1 MRIGRTRMSLDN
13 LLPILL
19 PVLVVL
25 ILLVLIVLLLRRSRR
40 RAVQRAAARRAR
52 AKVSSA
58 PATPDEDEQLI
69 ASLTASAHPTV
80 SMAVPEPTSKRLPE
94 IPVPP
99 PVAPEPPP
107 VPKIT
112 PPSSASRTADKI
124 HILVVDDHR
133 GTRENIS
140 RLIAFEPDM
149 EVIGQAYNGRKGL
162 ELALELQPEI
172 VMMDINMPD
181 MDGIT
186 ATREMSIRAPYCQ
199 VIMMSVQIE
208 REYMRNAMLAGARDY
223 QTKPF
228 TGDELINCI
237 RRVYQAARP
246 NYQQIK
252 AAGTAA
258 TISAASTEVAIVTG
272 PINVPDVPVFAVY
285 SPRGGSGKS
294 AIAIHLAVAL
304 EHEHPGVVLIDAD
317 LQWGG
322 IPIDLNMPPTATI
335 ENLIPRGRPEPDLL
349 PDTLLPH
356 SSGIKLLLAPQ
367 KPEMAALITANTMI
381 QVIRTV
387 KSQASAI
394 VIDTPSYLTDH
405 NLAVMEAADLT
416 LLVITPDLPSVKN
429 ARLFLDLAFALDL
442 KPDRF
447 ALVINRATV
456 PGGLPPQQIQKLFT
470 LPHIYTIPDDP
481 KMPLSGL
488 KGVAI
493 YQLSPTA
500 PSGIAIAQMAHQ
512 VWQYTAAPAPVE
524 APAPPK

>member
-1 MRIGRTRMSLDN
+1 MRIGRTRVSLDN

-19 PVLVVL
+19 PVLAVF
-25 ILLVLIVLLLRRSRR
+25 ILLVLSVLLLRRSRR
-40 RAVQRAAARRAR
+40 RAARRAATKR
-52 AKVSSA
+52 VNTESA
-58 PATPDEDEQLI
+58 PATSTEDEQLI
-69 ASLTASAHPTV
+69 ASLVASAKPTT
-80 SMAVPEPTSKRLPE
+80 SMAVPEPTPKHLPE
-94 IPVPP
+94 IPVPL

-107 VPKIT
+107 APKIT
-112 PPSSASRTADKI
+112 LPSSASRTADKI

-133 GTRENIS
+133 DTRENVS

-149 EVIGQAYNGRKGL
+149 EIIGQAYNGLKGL
-162 ELALELQPEI
+162 EMAVELQPEI

-186 ATREMSIRAPYCQ
+186 ATREMSMRAPYCQ

-223 QTKPF
+223 QSKPF
-228 TGDELINCI
+228 TSDELIGCI
-237 RRVYQAARP
+237 RRVYQVARP
-246 NYQQIK
+246 HYQQIQ
-252 AAGTAA
+252 AARAAAA
-258 TISAASTEVAIVTG
+258 TSAAPAEVAIMTG
-272 PINVPDVPVFAVY
+272 SISVPDVPVFAVY

-304 EHEHPGVVLIDAD
+304 QHEHPGVVLIDAD
-317 LQWGG
+317 LQWGD
-322 IPIDLNMPPTATI
+322 IPIHLNMPPTATI
-335 ENLIPRGRPEPDLL
+335 ENLIPKGRPEPDLL
-349 PDTLLPH
+349 STALLPH
-356 SSGIKLLLAPQ
+356 PSGIKLLLAPQ

-394 VIDTPSYLTDH
+394 VIDTSSYLTDH
-405 NLAVMEAADLT
+405 NLAVMEASDLT

-429 ARLFLDLAFALDL
+429 AKLFLDLAFVLDL

-447 ALVINRATV
+447 ALVINRTAT
-456 PGGLPPQQIQKLFT
+456 PGSLQPQQIQKLFT
-470 LPHIYTIPDDP
+470 LPQIYTIPDDP

-488 KGVAI
+488 KGVSI

-512 VWQYTAAPAPVE
+512 VWQYVATPAPIE

>member
-1 MRIGRTRMSLDN
+1 MSLE
-13 LLPILL
+13 ILL
-19 PVLVVL
+19 PVLLPALGVL
-25 ILLVLIVLLLRRSRR
+25 ILLVIIVLLLRRSRR
-40 RAVQRAAARRAR
+40 RAAQRAAAKRAR
-52 AKVSSA
+52 ATAASA

-69 ASLTASAHPTV
+69 ASLTASAHPAAPA
-80 SMAVPEPTSKRLPE
+80 AVPEPAPKRLSE
-94 IPVPP
+94 IPIPP
-99 PVAPEPPP
+99 PVVPEPPP
-107 VPKIT
+107 APKIT
-112 PPSSASRTADKI
+112 LPSSASRSADKI

-133 GTRENIS
+133 DTRENVS

-149 EVIGQAYNGRKGL
+149 EVLGQAYNGIKGL
-162 ELALELQPEI
+162 EMAIELQPEI

-186 ATREMSIRAPYCQ
+186 ATREMSIKAPYCQ

-237 RRVYQAARP
+237 RRVYQAGKP
-246 NYQQIK
+246 NYEQIK
-252 AAGTAA
+252 VARALAITKAA
-258 TISAASTEVAIVTG
+258 TPTEVAIMTG
-272 PINVPDVPVFAVY
+272 PIHVPDVPVFAVY

-304 EHEHPGVVLIDAD
+304 QHEHPGVVLIDAD
-317 LQWGG
+317 LQWGD
-322 IPIDLNMPPTATI
+322 IPIHLNMPPTATI
-335 ENLIPRGRPEPDLL
+335 ENLIPKGRPEPDLL
-349 PDTLLPH
+349 LKALLPH

-367 KPEMAALITANTMI
+367 KPEMAELITANTMI

-394 VIDTPSYLTDH
+394 VVDTSSYLSDH

-429 ARLFLDLAFALDL
+429 AKLFLDLAFALDL

-447 ALVINRATV
+447 ALVINRATT
-456 PGGLPPQQIQKLFT
+456 PGALQPQQIQKLFT
-470 LPHIYTIPDDP
+470 LPHVYTIPDDP

-512 VWQYTAAPAPVE
+512 AWQYVAVPAPVE
-524 APAPPK
+524 ALTPPK

>member
-1 MRIGRTRMSLDN
+1 MRIGRTRMSLDT
-13 LLPILL
+13 LLPILML
-19 PVLVVL
+19 ILFVL

-40 RAVQRAAARRAR
+40 RAARRAAKR
-52 AKVSSA
+52 AKAKAAAA
-58 PATPDEDEQLI
+58 PTTPAEDEQLI
-69 ASLTASAHPTV
+69 ASLVASAHPTV
-80 SMAVPEPTSKRLPE
+80 SIAGPEPASKRLPE
-94 IPVPP
+94 IPIPL

-107 VPKIT
+107 APKIT
-112 PPSSASRTADKI
+112 PPSSTNRTADKI

-133 GTRENIS
+133 DTRENVS

-149 EVIGQAYNGRKGL
+149 EVIGQAYNGLMGV
-162 ELALELQPEI
+162 EMAIELQPEI

-186 ATREMSIRAPYCQ
+186 ATREMTTRAPYCQ

-237 RRVYQAARP
+237 RRVYQVARS
-246 NYQQIK
+246 NYQQLK
-252 AAGTAA
+252 EARAVAA
-258 TISAASTEVAIVTG
+258 ISAATPTEVAIMTG
-272 PINVPDVPVFAVY
+272 PINVPNVPVFAVY

-304 EHEHPGVVLIDAD
+304 QHEHPGVVLVDAD
-317 LQWGG
+317 LQWGD
-322 IPIDLNMPPTATI
+322 IPIHLNMPPTATI
-335 ENLIPRGRPEPDLL
+335 ENLIPKGRPEPDLL
-349 PDTLLPH
+349 PKVLLPH
-356 SSGIKLLLAPQ
+356 VSGIKLLLAPQ
-367 KPEMAALITANTMI
+367 KPEMAELITANTMI

-394 VIDTPSYLTDH
+394 VIDTPSYLSDH

-429 ARLFLDLAFALDL
+429 AKLFLDLAFALDF

-447 ALVINRATV
+447 ALVINRATT
-456 PGGLPPQQIQKLFT
+456 PGGLQPQQIQKLFT
-470 LPHIYTIPDDP
+470 LPQLYTIPDDP

-488 KGVAI
+488 KGIPI

-512 VWQYTAAPAPVE
+512 VWQYLAAPAPVE
-524 APAPPK
+524 ASTT

>member
-1 MRIGRTRMSLDN
+1 MSLDD

-19 PVLVVL
+19 PVLIVL

-40 RAVQRAAARRAR
+40 RAAQRAAARRAR
-52 AKVSSA
+52 AKASSA
-58 PATPDEDEQLI
+58 PATSDEDEQLI
-69 ASLTASAHPTV
+69 ASLTASAHPAVPT
-80 SMAVPEPTSKRLPE
+80 AVPEPAPKRLAE
-94 IPVPP
+94 ILVPP

-107 VPKIT
+107 SPKIT
-112 PPSSASRTADKI
+112 PLSSASRTADKI

-133 GTRENIS
+133 DTRENVS

-162 ELALELQPEI
+162 EMAIELQPEI

-186 ATREMSIRAPYCQ
+186 ATREMTMRAPYCQ

-237 RRVYQAARP
+237 RRVYQVARP

-252 AAGTAA
+252 EARSAVA
-258 TISAASTEVAIVTG
+258 TSAVVPTEVAIMTG
-272 PINVPDVPVFAVY
+272 PANVPNVPVFAVY

-304 EHEHPGVVLIDAD
+304 QHEHPGVVLIDAD
-317 LQWGG
+317 LQWGD
-322 IPIDLNMPPTATI
+322 IPIHLNMPPTATI

-349 PDTLLPH
+349 PTALLPH

-367 KPEMAALITANTMI
+367 KPEMADLITANTMI

-447 ALVINRATV
+447 ALVINRAAT

-512 VWQYTAAPAPVE
+512 VWQSVA